1 MKNKKNIITAP
12 LFVSVILFLMP
23 LSEKLLRLTVNN
35 DSNLLL
41 SASAVQLFI
50 FALPAAF
57 YCKIRGIDFLKH
69 AKVKR
74 PPVSSIPFVAASA
87 FTYFLSAIILL
98 YIEYN
103 LLSFSGE
110 DTLAAAAGAAEPF
123 GIALAYVIVPAVSE
137 ELFFRSI
144 LLSDYSEFKGPLA
157 IAISALFFAML
168 HFSFVQFPMYFI
180 LGIILATM
188 TYVTQSSFPAIT
200 VHLINNT
207 LVVFFGKETGEFLKE
222 SSSSVILVF
231 VLVIAFM
238 ASFAMMLSSME
249 NIYEK
254 RSMLYESGE
263 LPGSR
268 REALNGLA
276 KAGKLDVE
284 EKQLVKNAGIFL
296 SPTFFLSV
304 LMFILI
310 TLDII

>member
-1 MKNKKNIITAP
+1 MKDKKNVITAP
-12 LFVSVILFLMP
+12 LFVSVILFLIP
-23 LSEKLLRLTVNN
+23 LSEKLLRLTVDT

-41 SASAVQLFI
+41 SISAVQLFI

-69 AKVKR
+69 AKVTR
-74 PPVSSIPFVAASA
+74 VPVSSIPFVAASA

-110 DTLAAAAGAAEPF
+110 DTLIAAVGATEPF

-157 IAISALFFAML
+157 IVTSALFFAML
-168 HFSFVQFPMYFI
+168 HFSFIQFPMYFI

-188 TYVTQSSFPAIT
+188 TYVTQSSFPAMT
-200 VHLINNT
+200 VHLINNA
-207 LVVFFGKETGEFLKE
+207 LVVFLGKGMAEFLKE

-231 VLVIAFM
+231 ILVIAFM
-238 ASFAMMLSSME
+238 ASFTMMLSTME

-254 RSMLYESGE
+254 RSILYDLGE

-268 REALNGLA
+268 RQTLSGLA
-276 KAGKLDVE
+276 KAGKLDSE
-284 EKQLVKNAGIFL
+284 EKQLGKTVGIFL

-304 LMFILI
+304 LVFVLI
-310 TLDII
+310 TFDII